1 MKKYKLAHM
10 EVLLVAAVYDKIK
23 KLIVEELS
31 VDEALITPEAR
42 LVEDLGADSID
53 AVELIMTVEDTFSI
67 EISDEVLQSIKTVN
81 DLVSYIES
89 KQ

>member
-1 MKKYKLAHM
+1 M
-10 EVLLVAAVYDKIK
+10 AAVYDKIK
-23 KLIVEELS
+23 SLIMEELS
-31 VDEALITPEAR
+31 VDEAIITPGAR

-53 AVELIMTVEDTFSI
+53 AVELIMTVEDTFAI

>member
-1 MKKYKLAHM
+1 M
-10 EVLLVAAVYDKIK
+10 AAVYDKIK

>member
-1 MKKYKLAHM
+1 
-10 EVLLVAAVYDKIK
+10 VAAVYDKIK

>member
-1 MKKYKLAHM
+1 M
-10 EVLLVAAVYDKIK
+10 AAVYEKIK
-23 KLIVEELS
+23 SLIMEELS
-31 VDEALITPEAR
+31 VDEAIITPEAR

-53 AVELIMTVEDTFSI
+53 AVELIMTVEDTFAI

-81 DLVSYIES
+81 DLVSFIES

>member
-1 MKKYKLAHM
+1 M
-10 EVLLVAAVYDKIK
+10 AAVYDKIK
-23 KLIVEELS
+23 SLIMEELS
-31 VDEALITPEAR
+31 VDEAIITPEAR

-53 AVELIMTVEDTFSI
+53 AVELIMTVEDTFAI

>member
-1 MKKYKLAHM
+1 M

-31 VDEALITPEAR
+31 VDEALITQEAR

>member
-1 MKKYKLAHM
+1 M

>member
-1 MKKYKLAHM
+1 M
-10 EVLLVAAVYDKIK
+10 AAVYDKIK
-23 KLIVEELS
+23 SLIMEELS
-31 VDEALITPEAR
+31 VDEAIITPEAR

-53 AVELIMTVEDTFSI
+53 AVELIMSVEDTFSI

>member
-1 MKKYKLAHM
+1 M
-10 EVLLVAAVYDKIK
+10 AAVYDKIK
-23 KLIVEELS
+23 QLIVDELS
-31 VDEALITPEAR
+31 VDEAIITPEAR

>member
-1 MKKYKLAHM
+1 
-10 EVLLVAAVYDKIK
+10 VAAVYDKIK
-23 KLIVEELS
+23 SLIMEELS
-31 VDEALITPEAR
+31 VDEAIITPEAR

-53 AVELIMTVEDTFSI
+53 AVELIMTVEDTFAI

>member
-1 MKKYKLAHM
+1 
-10 EVLLVAAVYDKIK
+10 VAAVYDKIK
-23 KLIVEELS
+23 SLIMEELS
-31 VDEALITPEAR
+31 VDEAIITPEAR

-53 AVELIMTVEDTFSI
+53 AVELIMSVEDTFSI